1 MTSKSNFI
9 INKLFQ
15 EFENRHFFTI
25 DDLYIFGLFGTK
37 YAVRQALNSGALP
50 FVQVSK
56 RRRIVPKIA
65 LLEYLQINLEN
76 HWEASKKHRGEKNG

>member
-1 MTSKSNFI
+1 MTSKSIFI

-37 YAVRQALNSGALP
+37 YAARQALKSGVLP

-65 LLEYLQINLEN
+65 LLEYLQINLGN
-76 HWEASKKHRGEKNG
+76 NWEAKKKHCGEKNG

>member
-1 MTSKSNFI
+1 MTSKTKFVLDE
-9 INKLFQ
+9 LFK
-15 EFENRHFFTI
+15 EFEDRHFFTI

-37 YAVRQALNSGALP
+37 YAVRQALKSGVLP

-65 LLEYLQINLEN
+65 LLEYLRINLANNWNSKRKSHEN
-76 HWEASKKHRGEKNG
+76 N

>member
-1 MTSKSNFI
+1 MNSKTKFVLSE
-9 INKLFQ
+9 LFK
-15 EFENRHFFTI
+15 EFEDRHFFTI

-37 YAVRQALNSGALP
+37 YAVRQALKSGVLP

-65 LLEYLQINLEN
+65 LLEYLQINLRN
-76 HWEASKKHRGEKNG
+76 QWEVSKKHRGEKNG

>member
-1 MTSKSNFI
+1 MTSKSNFVVHKI
-9 INKLFQ
+9 FQ

-37 YAVRQALNSGALP
+37 YAARQALNSGVLP

-65 LLEYLQINLEN
+65 LLEYLQINLKN
-76 HWEASKKHRGEKNG
+76 NWEASKKHRGEKNG

>member
-1 MTSKSNFI
+1 MKSKSNFI

-37 YAVRQALNSGALP
+37 YAVRQALNSGLLP

-65 LLEYLQINLEN
+65 LLEYLQINLKNQREV
-76 HWEASKKHRGEKNG
+76 SKKNRGEKNG

>member
-1 MTSKSNFI
+1 MTSKTKFVLDE
-9 INKLFQ
+9 LFK
-15 EFENRHFFTI
+15 EFEDSHFFTI

-37 YAVRQALNSGALP
+37 YAVREALKSGVLP

-65 LLEYLQINLEN
+65 LREYLQINLKN
-76 HWEASKKHRGEKNG
+76 NWKASKKHRGEKNG

>member
-1 MTSKSNFI
+1 MTSKTKFVLDE
-9 INKLFQ
+9 LFK
-15 EFENRHFFTI
+15 EFEDRHFFTI

-37 YAVRQALNSGALP
+37 YAVRQALNSGVLP

-65 LLEYLQINLEN
+65 LLEYLRINLTNNWGTGRKGHEN
-76 HWEASKKHRGEKNG
+76 K

>member
-1 MTSKSNFI
+1 MNSKSNFI
-9 INKLFQ
+9 IDKLFQ

-37 YAVRQALNSGALP
+37 YAVRQALNSGVLP

-56 RRRIVPKIA
+56 RRRIVPKVA
-65 LLEYLQINLEN
+65 LLEYLQINLKN
-76 HWEASKKHRGEKNG
+76 NWEVSKKPRGGKNG

>member
-1 MTSKSNFI
+1 MRSKSNFI

-37 YAVRQALNSGALP
+37 YAVRQALNSGVLP

-65 LLEYLQINLEN
+65 LLEYLQINLKNQREV
-76 HWEASKKHRGEKNG
+76 SKKHRGEKNG

>member
-9 INKLFQ
+9 NKFFQ
-15 EFENRHFFTI
+15 ELENRHFFTI

-37 YAVRQALNSGALP
+37 YAARQALKSGVLP
-50 FVQVSK
+50 FVQISK

-65 LLEYLQINLEN
+65 LLEYLQVNLKN
-76 HWEASKKHRGEKNG
+76 HWEIGKKHRGEKNG

>member
-9 INKLFQ
+9 NKLFQ
-15 EFENRHFFTI
+15 GFENRQFFTI

-37 YAVRQALNSGALP
+37 YAARQALNSGVLP

-56 RRRIVPKIA
+56 RRRIIPKIA
-65 LLEYLQINLEN
+65 LLEYLQINLKN
-76 HWEASKKHRGEKNG
+76 QWDISKKHRGEKNG

>member
-1 MTSKSNFI
+1 MTSKTKFVLDE
-9 INKLFQ
+9 LFK
-15 EFENRHFFTI
+15 EFEDRHFFTI

-37 YAVRQALNSGALP
+37 YAVRQALNSGVLP

-65 LLEYLQINLEN
+65 LLEYLRINLTNNRDVRSKSHEN
-76 HWEASKKHRGEKNG
+76 K